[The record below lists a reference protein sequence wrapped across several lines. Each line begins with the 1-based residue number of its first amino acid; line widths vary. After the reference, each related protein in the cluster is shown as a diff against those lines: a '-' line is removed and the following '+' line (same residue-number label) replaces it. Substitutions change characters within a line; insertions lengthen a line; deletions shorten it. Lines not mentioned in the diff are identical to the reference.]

1 MKYFGTDGIRG
12 VAYQDLTVELAYKVG
27 ESLGLLN
34 IDKLVIG
41 LDTRESSRALA
52 DSLIKGAINVG
63 INVFDLDIIPTPG
76 LILESYFRKSLGVMI
91 TASHNPY
98 TDNGIKIVKFGY
110 KIDERDKKIIEDYI
124 DGVITYSHKI
134 NGKYEKS
141 NTSYIDYLSKNI
153 IRTKLNIVIDSANG
167 AASNYVNI
175 FDKIANVKYIS
186 NTPNGKNINLEC
198 GATHPN
204 NLINNMDGYDLGI
217 AFDGDADRIMV
228 VDDKKNIVD
237 GDKLI
242 YLFARWFKKHDLL
255 KNDGVVLTIIS
266 NLGLINQL
274 TSDGFNVKLSNV
286 GDQNVL
292 ELMKKC
298 EFNLGGE
305 NSGHIITPISMTGD
319 GMLNA
324 IILLTIISEENKS
337 LSELT
342 KDINMYPYKMVNI
355 KVTDKTIIE
364 KDYIKDEVKKLEES
378 FSNYGKI
385 ILRASGT
392 ENLIRITVM
401 HKDLDTVNKSIDYL
415 VSLINKEVIKHD

>member
-12 VAYQDLTVELAYKVG
+12 AAYKDLTIELAYKVG

-41 LDTRESSRALA
+41 IDTRESSRALA
-52 DSLIKGAINVG
+52 DSLIKGALKVG

-98 TDNGIKIVKFGY
+98 TDNGIKIIKFGY
-110 KIDERDKKIIEDYI
+110 KIDDRDKMIIEDYI

-134 NGKYEKS
+134 NGKYEKDK
-141 NTSYIDYLSKNI
+141 TSYIDYLSKNI
-153 IRTKLNIVIDSANG
+153 IRTKLNVVIDSANG
-167 AASNYVNI
+167 AASNYVNL
-175 FDKIANVKYIS
+175 FDKMANVKYIS
-186 NTPNGKNINLEC
+186 NMPNGKNINSNC
-198 GATHPN
+198 GATHLN
-204 NLINNMDGYDLGI
+204 NLINNMDNFDLGI

-266 NLGLINQL
+266 NLGLVNQL
-274 TSDGFNVKLSNV
+274 IDEGFNVELANV

-292 ELMKKC
+292 ELMKKS

-319 GMLNA
+319 GLLNA
-324 IILLTIISEENKS
+324 IILLTIISEENKP

-342 KDINMYPYKMVNI
+342 KNLIMYPYKMENI
-355 KVTDKTIIE
+355 KVNDKSIIE

-401 HKDLDTVNKSIDYL
+401 HKDIDIVNKSIDYL
-415 VSLINKEVIKHD
+415 VSLINKEVK